1 MNRTFWAGFG
11 VAVVVI
17 ILPVLVL
24 IDARSSSERKAS
36 AVPSPLP
43 AKIEPALPPEP
54 EAVSL
59 PPPPEGGQVP
69 SAAPASSSA
78 TSPEPR
84 RLSGSG
90 VPGDLSD
97 PVIAFS
103 PRKIREGVDRE
114 VRRRERE
121 AIRKKKHAGIRTV
134 VYDPNH
140 VYTIRTAVSHVT
152 LIDFP
157 EEAKEVYLGDSKLF
171 MAEVFGSRVKIKP
184 ITWDHETTT
193 NMIVYTLHRQF
204 AFRLRVVEEGEE
216 DDLLTFYL
224 PSSETVVNLNPLR
237 KKMEADLVVREKV
250 DLKKK
255 AIETL
260 REAGPSV
267 PVGVGQEKGG
277 IGADFLGFSSLGSV
291 SYALFEITN
300 ATNRPAVLEDVRLR
314 SFRTSLFWEGRK
326 DFMDG
331 QDYSRSYQVTVP
343 AHGKKRI
350 LLPADPP
357 PLASY
362 RDGYLAEIRVDAQE
376 GGRRVF
382 RLEKKGEKK

>member
-1 MNRTFWAGFG
+1 
-11 VAVVVI
+11 
-17 ILPVLVL
+17 
-24 IDARSSSERKAS
+24 
-36 AVPSPLP
+36 
-43 AKIEPALPPEP
+43 
-54 EAVSL
+54 
-59 PPPPEGGQVP
+59 
-69 SAAPASSSA
+69 
-78 TSPEPR
+78 
-84 RLSGSG
+84 
-90 VPGDLSD
+90 
-97 PVIAFS
+97 
-103 PRKIREGVDRE
+103 
-114 VRRRERE
+114 
-121 AIRKKKHAGIRTV
+121 
-134 VYDPNH
+134 
-140 VYTIRTAVSHVT
+140 
-152 LIDFP
+152 
-157 EEAKEVYLGDSKLF
+157 
-171 MAEVFGSRVKIKP
+171 
-184 ITWDHETTT
+184 
-193 NMIVYTLHRQF
+193 
-204 AFRLRVVEEGEE
+204 
-216 DDLLTFYL
+216 
-224 PSSETVVNLNPLR
+224 
-237 KKMEADLVVREKV
+237 MEADLVVREKV